1 MKVLILGGNSPR
13 HYDWNRQLAAV
24 LGKAGFEPIIHDYV
38 HWQTGAPLADMEA
51 EIASVSEQLKGE
63 RGYAIIAKSIG
74 TVIATLAVARG
85 ELHPKKCVLLGV
97 PHTGI
102 AGDTADFLPSLAT
115 LPRTLF
121 VQNEHDPYGSAEGLD
136 ALLERSCP
144 PAYELAVVFGNT
156 THDYLDFAQMIAYLR

>member
-24 LGKAGFEPIIHDYV
+24 LGKSGFEPIIHDYA

-51 EIASVSEQLKGE
+51 EIASVSEQLQSE

-97 PHTGI
+97 PYTGI
-102 AGDTADFLPSLAT
+102 ASDTADFLPSLPT

-136 ALLERSCP
+136 ALLERSYP
-144 PAYELAVVFGNT
+144 PVYELSVAFDNA
-156 THDYLDFAQMIAYLR
+156 THDYIDFEQMIAYL